1 MNEASAQLCMLLP
14 ALLTRRDELF
24 PLARQVV
31 RSSGYQY
38 SKGHS
43 RSQFIGGYPSKLL
56 QSSGSSNGSNG
67 EGSPGGNNGAAGF
80 VGGNGGTGVGNV
92 DEDSRD
98 SSGGTPMSK
107 KMRLMLNE
115 AESLRRKVG
124 EKKQTQLKVD
134 FRCRNCH
141 SILPTKNKFTFYHQN

>member
-67 EGSPGGNNGAAGF
+67 EGSPGNNGAGI
-80 VGGNGGTGVGNV
+80 VGGNGTGVGNV

-98 SSGGTPMSK
+98 SSGGGGTPMSK
-107 KMRLMLNE
+107 RMKLMLSE

-124 EKKQTQLKVD
+124 QLFDVY
-134 FRCRNCH
+134 NW
-141 SILPTKNKFTFYHQN
+141 